1 MFLTSNLYEIE
12 IQISESINKN
22 NEYIFFLFK
31 CLNMTTFGQMSL
43 LS

>member
-22 NEYIFFLFK
+22 NEYIFFYS
-31 CLNMTTFGQMSL
+31 ND
-43 LS
+43 